1 MKDQILQFFAGL
13 PDELYVFLI
22 SLLPIIELRGAI
34 PAGALLGLPF
44 YLNLPLAVLGNLLP
58 VPFILIFI
66 SRILDFL
73 ERFKVTRPIVNWLRK
88 KAGKHKK
95 RVIAEEEEDTPPR
108 AQRVMTPP
116 LFWALTLFV
125 AIPLPGTGAWTGSL
139 VTALFGLPK
148 RKSLLAIALGV
159 IISGII
165 MTLAS
170 YGVVGFLSFLA

>member
-1 MKDQILQFFAGL
+1 MKEQIMQFFLGL

-22 SLLPIIELRGAI
+22 SMLPIIELRGAI

-44 YLNLPLAVLGNLLP
+44 YINLPLSILGNILP

-73 ERFKVTRPIVNWLRK
+73 EKFKTTRPVVTWLRR

-95 RVIAEEEEDTPPR
+95 RVLSDEEDVPESS
-108 AQRVMTPP
+108 QRKMTKA
-116 LFWALTLFV
+116 LFWAMMLFV

-139 VTALFGLPK
+139 ISALFNIPK
-148 RKSLLAIALGV
+148 RKSFLAILIGV
-159 IISGII
+159 ILSGII

-170 YGVVGFLSFLA
+170 YGVIGFLSFLI